1 MRGTKVAEIVTVV
14 VGVGIIRQEQ
24 AEETLEDGFPVM
36 HLGTAL
42 AEAV

>member
-1 MRGTKVAEIVTVV
+1 MRGTKVAMIVTVV

-24 AEETLEDGFPVM
+24 AEEIVEGGFPVM

-42 AEAV
+42 PEAV